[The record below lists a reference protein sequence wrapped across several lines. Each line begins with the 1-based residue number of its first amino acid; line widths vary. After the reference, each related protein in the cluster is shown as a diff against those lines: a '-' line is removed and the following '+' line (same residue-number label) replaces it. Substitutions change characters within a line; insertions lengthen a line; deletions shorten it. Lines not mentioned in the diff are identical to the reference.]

1 LSALTKIFVVL
12 LVVSSLLLSAAV
24 VVFVNRVEN
33 FNTTLTTTKTQ
44 LAAAKRDLA
53 SATTSLESSMQSR
66 NELQA
71 EMTRQVGDLNRQL
84 VDKDTAMQKL
94 EGEAAQLKKDA
105 QVAAATQKGTADLA
119 RAAQEENKGLTQML
133 SDIRN
138 KNDELVKQNG
148 ELNTQVTVLDNRLR
162 AVDREREFAVER
174 NAELQ
179 NQLKN
184 MPRGGGAGGA
194 GANAGGGEATTA
206 SATSAGPI
214 NGVVRSVDV
223 IGGKKYATISVGSAD
238 NVTKGMRFNV
248 VNRNGGE
255 FLGYL
260 TVDSVQQNEAIGQ
273 LEGKVD
279 KVQPGVEVKTQL

>member
-24 VVFVNRVEN
+24 VVFVNRVET
-33 FNTTLTTTKTQ
+33 FNTTLTTTKAQ
-44 LAAAKRDLA
+44 LAAAKRDQA
-53 SATTSLESSMQSR
+53 TATTNLESAMQSR

-94 EGEAAQLKKDA
+94 EGDVAQLKKDA

-119 RAAQEENKGLTQML
+119 RAAQEENKGLTQMV
-133 SDIRN
+133 SEIRN
-138 KNDELVKQNG
+138 KNDELTKQNG

-184 MPRGGGAGGA
+184 MPRGGAGGA
-194 GANAGGGEATTA
+194 GAGGAASSEATTA
-206 SATSAGPI
+206 AATSAGPI

-248 VNRNGGE
+248 INRNGGE

-279 KVQPGVEVKTQL
+279 KIQPGVEVKTQL

>member
-24 VVFVNRVEN
+24 VVFVNRVES

-44 LAAAKRDLA
+44 LAAAKRDLS
-53 SATTSLESSMQSR
+53 SATTNLETSMQSY
-66 NELQA
+66 NQLQA
-71 EMTRQVGDLNRQL
+71 EMTRQTGDLNRQL

-94 EGEAAQLKKDA
+94 EGENTQLKKDA

-119 RAAQEENKGLTQML
+119 RAAQEENKGLQQGNAEL
-133 SDIRN
+133 RN
-138 KNDELVKQNG
+138 KMDELVKQNG

-162 AVDREREFAVER
+162 AVDREREYLQER
-174 NAELQ
+174 LAEAQ
-179 NQLKN
+179 NQMKN
-184 MPRGGGAGGA
+184 APRGGTGAA
-194 GANAGGGEATTA
+194 GGEATPA
-206 SATSAGPI
+206 SAAASGPI

-248 VNRNGGE
+248 VDRNGGQ